1 MIEPWP
7 DPENRVELLAETD
20 RFGVPKVLVTWRRHE
35 IERRTHRHAIDL
47 IGRAI
52 EAGGHGR
59 MTIDPGFW
67 EFDRW
72 DRAVID
78 DLAPHGHDA
87 DGRLAVRG
95 VVDTDCR
102 VFGTSNLYVAGSSV
116 FPTGGSGPP
125 TFTLTDARP
134 PPGGP
139 SRPSASARAPSP
151 TRKPLCRSPAFK
163 I

>member
-1 MIEPWP
+1 
-7 DPENRVELLAETD
+7 
-20 RFGVPKVLVTWRRHE
+20 
-35 IERRTHRHAIDL
+35 
-47 IGRAI
+47 
-52 EAGGHGR
+52 

-72 DRAVID
+72 DRAVMSTWHHMGTTRMG
-78 DLAPHGHDA
+78 ASPCGA
-87 DGRLAVRG
+87 

-125 TFTLTDARP
+125 TFTLTALALRLADHLALRL
-134 PPGGP
+134 GE
-139 SRPSASARAPSP
+139 RAVAEAQA
-151 TRKPLCRSPAFK
+151 PLRSLAFK